1 MKPWP
6 ADPIRVSVLLFTILS
21 PAQIV
26 SAQFS
31 KLDDASV
38 QMAKRLKPLK
48 PSLVAVAD
56 FASPDDSASAQAHYF
71 AWYLSESLQERGK
84 KYLHVAEHQP
94 FDKDIAKVLGP
105 GSTTLTVQALHDA
118 APQIGVDVVVIGT
131 VVKRDSSYLFEI

>member
-84 KYLHVAEHQP
+84 KYLHFAEHQP
-94 FDKDIAKVLGP
+94 FDKDIPKFLCH
-105 GSTTLTVQALHDA
+105 GSTTLTLQALHDA
-118 APQIGVDVVVIGT
+118 APHIRVTFSAFAPLVNPAT
-131 VVKRDSSYLFEI
+131 PY